1 VSEALK
7 VGAKLGLVGWR
18 GMVGSVLMQRM
29 QKENDFELVTPTF
42 FSTSAAG
49 GAGPT
54 INGKS
59 TGMLAS
65 ASDIATLATMDAI
78 ISCQGGDYTNDIYPK
93 LRAAG
98 WQGYWIDAASS
109 LRMAD
114 DAVIV
119 LDPLNRK
126 VMDRAIASG
135 VKNYIGGNCTV
146 SLMMLGINGL
156 INADLVEW
164 ISAMTY
170 QAASGGGA
178 QNMRELVSQ
187 MGVSHAAVA
196 ELLADPKSSILDI
209 DRQLTQAMR
218 SPSFPVDYFG
228 VPLAGSLIPWIDKD
242 MGDGNAKEEWKG
254 HAEMNKILGF
264 SQAGADSIP
273 VESTCI
279 RIGSMRCHSQALT
292 IKLKKDLPLPEI
304 ESIIAAGNTWVKYV
318 PNNKEASV
326 AGLTPTAVSGTL
338 DIAVGRVRKL
348 KFPDGHYIGAFT
360 VGDQLLW
367 GAAEPLRR
375 TLRILVNK

>member
-1 VSEALK
+1 MSEALK
-7 VGAKLGLVGWR
+7 VGTKLGLVGWR

-29 QKENDFELVTPTF
+29 QTENDFELVTPTF

-54 INGKS
+54 IKGKS
-59 TGMLAS
+59 TGTLGN

-156 INADLVEW
+156 INNDLVEW

-196 ELLADPKSSILDI
+196 DLLADTRSSILDI

-264 SQAGADSIP
+264 SQDGADSIP

-292 IKLKKDLPLPEI
+292 IKLKKDLPLLEI

-318 PNNKEASV
+318 PNNKEASI

-348 KFPDGHYIGAFT
+348 KFPDGHYISAFT

-367 GAAEPLRR
+367 APP
-375 TLRILVNK
+375 NH